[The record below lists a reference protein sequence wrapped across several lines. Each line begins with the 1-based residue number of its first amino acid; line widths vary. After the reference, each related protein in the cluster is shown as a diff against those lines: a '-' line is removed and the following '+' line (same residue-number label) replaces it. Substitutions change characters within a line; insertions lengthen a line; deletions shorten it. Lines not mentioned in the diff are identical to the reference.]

1 MRERWMDHRS
11 RSLAVLLVVLI
22 VAMVPAGAVQS
33 QDKKPIVIAVPVG
46 LSGVN
51 SVVAPAVVQSGELAV
66 EEINAKGGVLG
77 RKLQL
82 VPLDD
87 ESGPA
92 GAVKAFN
99 TAIRQH
105 KADTII
111 TMETSA
117 ARNAGA
123 PIAERA
129 KTLFIYTSFY
139 EGRACGKNLFINA
152 WVPEQVVPPL
162 IKFMTDEKKVKKW
175 FAVGSDYAF
184 GRGMIEAAKS
194 TIKGA
199 GGTILGEEYQP
210 LQQSDWTAI
219 ISKIRAAN
227 PDGIIYSTS
236 GGGPNIDFMKQF
248 KAAGLTM
255 PVGSLSIDELTAEAG
270 GNAAEGVYYTGD
282 YFTGLDNPENKKFL
296 DAMKKKFGANLKTPN
311 SLSEPEYDGIYAY
324 AMAVEKAGTTD
335 VDKLLQVLPM
345 IVFKGPRGQVR
356 MNKQH
361 HAPLPV
367 YLAQV
372 QADGKTKVL
381 KSFGLVDPGNQCP
394 NLK

>member
-1 MRERWMDHRS
+1 MRKSW
-11 RSLAVLLVVLI
+11 RSLAALGAALGLLTL
-22 VAMVPAGAVQS
+22 ASGSTQAAE
-33 QDKKPIVIAVPVG
+33 PIVIAVPVG

-51 SVVAPAVVQSGELAV
+51 SVVAPAVVQSAELAV
-66 EEINAKGGVLG
+66 EELNAKGGIMG
-77 RKLQL
+77 RPVKL

-105 KADTII
+105 KANAII

-123 PIAERA
+123 PIADRA
-129 KTLFIYTSFY
+129 KTIFIYTSFY
-139 EGRACGKNLFINA
+139 EGRACGKYLYVNA
-152 WVPEQVVPPL
+152 WVPEQIVPPL
-162 IKFMTDEKKVKKW
+162 IKFMKDEKKVNKW
-175 FAVGSDYAF
+175 FVLGSDYAF
-184 GRGMIEAAKS
+184 GRGMIEPAKK
-194 TIKGA
+194 TIKEL

-227 PDGIIYSTS
+227 PDGIMYATS

-255 PVGSLSIDELTAEAG
+255 PVGSLSIDELTAEQG

-282 YFTGLDNPENKKFL
+282 YFTGIDNAENKKFL
-296 DAMKKKFGANLKTPN
+296 EAMKKKFGSNLKTPN
-311 SLSEPEYDGIYAY
+311 SLSEPQYDGIHAY
-324 AMAVEKAGTTD
+324 AMAVEKAKSTD
-335 VDKLLQVLPM
+335 ADKVAQVLPT
-345 IVFKGPRGQVR
+345 IVFKGPRGAIQ

>member
-1 MRERWMDHRS
+1 MRDRWR
-11 RSLAVLLVVLI
+11 VVITGLLVAA
-22 VAMVPAGAVQS
+22 VAMLPGATPSAQ
-33 QDKKPIVIAVPVG
+33 QKPIVIAIPVG

-51 SVVAPAVVQSGELAV
+51 SVVAPAVVQSAELAAD
-66 EEINAKGGVLG
+66 EINAKGGILG
-77 RKLQL
+77 RKVEV

-99 TAIRQH
+99 TAIRQR
-105 KADTII
+105 KADAII

-123 PIAERA
+123 PIADRS

-139 EGRACGKNLFINA
+139 EGRACGKYLFVNA

-162 IKFMTDEKKVKKW
+162 IKFLTDEKKVKKW

-184 GRGMIEAAKS
+184 GRGMIEAAKKA
-194 TIKGA
+194 IKDE

-227 PDGIIYSTS
+227 PDGLIYSTS

-282 YFTGLDNPENKKFL
+282 YFTGLDNPENKAFL
-296 DAMKKKFGANLKTPN
+296 DAMRKKFGTNLKTPN
-311 SLSEPEYDGIYAY
+311 SLSEPQYDGVHAY
-324 AMAVEKAGTTD
+324 AMAVEKAKTTD
-335 VDKLLQVLPM
+335 VDKLVAVLPT
-345 IVFKGPRGQVR
+345 IVFKGPRGAVQ

>member
-1 MRERWMDHRS
+1 MRKSS
-11 RSLAVLLVVLI
+11 RTLVALALMLGL
-22 VAMVPAGAVQS
+22 ATLSGGAAAQS
-33 QDKKPIVIAVPVG
+33 ADKQPIVIAVPVG

-51 SVVAPAVVQSGELAV
+51 SVVAPAVVQSAELAV
-66 EEINAKGGVLG
+66 EELNAKGGIMG
-77 RKLQL
+77 RPVKLI
-82 VPLDD
+82 PLDD

-105 KADTII
+105 KADVII

-123 PIAERA
+123 PIADRA

-139 EGRACGKNLFINA
+139 EGRACGKYLYVNA
-152 WVPEQVVPPL
+152 WVPEQIVSPL
-162 IKFMTDEKKVKKW
+162 VKFMTNEKKVKKW
-175 FAVGSDYAF
+175 FVLGSDYAF
-184 GRGMIEAAKS
+184 GRGLIEPARKMI
-194 TIKGA
+194 TQL

-227 PDGIIYSTS
+227 PDGIMYATS

-248 KAAGLTM
+248 KAAGLKM
-255 PVGSLSIDELTAEAG
+255 PVGSLSIDELTAEQG
-270 GNAAEGVYYTGD
+270 GNAAEGVYYTAD
-282 YFTGLDNPENKKFL
+282 YFTSIDNAENKTFL
-296 DAMKKKFGANLKTPN
+296 EAMKKKFGANLKTPN
-311 SLSEPEYDGIYAY
+311 SLSEPEYDGIHAY
-324 AMAVEKAGTTD
+324 AMAVEKAKSTD
-335 VDKLLQVLPM
+335 ADKVAAVLPT
-345 IVFKGPRGQVR
+345 IVFKGPRGAVQ

-372 QADGKTKVL
+372 QADGKTKIIQ
-381 KSFGLVDPGNQCP
+381 SFGLVDPGNQCP

>member
-1 MRERWMDHRS
+1 MRERWGA
-11 RSLAVLLVVLI
+11 LTAVLGAAAL
-22 VAMVPAGAVQS
+22 AMLPAGAKS
-33 QDKKPIVIAVPVG
+33 AEKKPIVIAIPVG

-51 SVVAPAVVQSGELAV
+51 SVVAPAVVQSAELAE
-66 EEINAKGGVLG
+66 EEINARGGVLG
-77 RKLQL
+77 RPLKV

-105 KADTII
+105 KADAII

-123 PIAERA
+123 PIADRA

-139 EGRACGKNLFINA
+139 EGRACGKYLFVNA
-152 WVPEQVVPPL
+152 WVPEQIVPPL
-162 IKFMTDEKKVKKW
+162 IRFMTDEKKVKRW

-184 GRGMIEAAKS
+184 GRGMIDAAKK
-194 TIKGA
+194 TIQEL
-199 GGTILGEEYQP
+199 GGTIVGEEFQP

-248 KAAGLTM
+248 KAAGLKM

-282 YFTGLDNPENKKFL
+282 YFTGIDNPENKKFL
-296 DAMKKKFGANLKTPN
+296 AAMRKKFGANLKTPN
-311 SLSEPEYDGIYAY
+311 SLSQPQYDGVYAY
-324 AMAVEKAGTTD
+324 ATAVEKAGTTD
-335 VDKLLQVLPM
+335 IDKVGQVLPT
-345 IVFKGPRGQVR
+345 IVFKGPRGAVQ
-356 MNKQH
+356 MNKRH

-372 QADGKTKVL
+372 QADGKTKIL
-381 KSFGLVDPGNQCP
+381 KDFGLVDPGNQCP

>member
-1 MRERWMDHRS
+1 MLG
-11 RSLAVLLVVLI
+11 LATLSGD
-22 VAMVPAGAVQS
+22 AAAQS
-33 QDKKPIVIAVPVG
+33 ADKQPIVIAVPVG

-51 SVVAPAVVQSGELAV
+51 SVVAPAVVQSAELAV
-66 EEINAKGGVLG
+66 EELNAKGGIMG
-77 RKLQL
+77 RPVKLI
-82 VPLDD
+82 PLDD

-105 KADTII
+105 KADVII

-123 PIAERA
+123 PIADRA

-139 EGRACGKNLFINA
+139 EGRACGKYLYVNA
-152 WVPEQVVPPL
+152 WVPEQIVSPL
-162 IKFMTDEKKVKKW
+162 VKFMTNEKKVKKW
-175 FAVGSDYAF
+175 FVLGSDYAF
-184 GRGMIEAAKS
+184 GRGLIEPAKKMI
-194 TIKGA
+194 TQL

-227 PDGIIYSTS
+227 PDGIMYATS

-248 KAAGLTM
+248 KAAGLKM
-255 PVGSLSIDELTAEAG
+255 PVGSLSIDELTAEQG
-270 GNAAEGVYYTGD
+270 GNAAEGVYYTAD
-282 YFTGLDNPENKKFL
+282 YFTSIDNAENKTFL
-296 DAMKKKFGANLKTPN
+296 EAMKKKFGANLKTPN
-311 SLSEPEYDGIYAY
+311 SLSEPEYDGIHAY
-324 AMAVEKAGTTD
+324 AMAVEKAKSTD
-335 VDKLLQVLPM
+335 ADKVAAVLPT
-345 IVFKGPRGQVR
+345 IVFKGPRGAVQ

-372 QADGKTKVL
+372 QADGKTKIIQ
-381 KSFGLVDPGNQCP
+381 SFGLVDPGNQCP

>member
-1 MRERWMDHRS
+1 MA
-11 RSLAVLLVVLI
+11 LALMLGL
-22 VAMVPAGAVQS
+22 ATLSGGAAAQS
-33 QDKKPIVIAVPVG
+33 AAKQPIVIAVPVG

-51 SVVAPAVVQSGELAV
+51 SVVAPAVVQSAELAV
-66 EEINAKGGVLG
+66 EELNAKGGIMG
-77 RKLQL
+77 RPVKLI
-82 VPLDD
+82 PLDD

-105 KADTII
+105 KADVII

-123 PIAERA
+123 PIADRA

-139 EGRACGKNLFINA
+139 EGRACGKYLYVNA
-152 WVPEQVVPPL
+152 WVPEQIVSPL
-162 IKFMTDEKKVKKW
+162 VKFMTNEKKVKKW
-175 FAVGSDYAF
+175 FVLGSDYAF
-184 GRGMIEAAKS
+184 GRGLIEPAKKMI
-194 TIKGA
+194 TQL

-227 PDGIIYSTS
+227 PDGIMYATS

-248 KAAGLTM
+248 KAAGLKM
-255 PVGSLSIDELTAEAG
+255 PVGSLSIDELTAEQG
-270 GNAAEGVYYTGD
+270 GNAAEGVYYTAD
-282 YFTGLDNPENKKFL
+282 YFTSIDNAENKTFL
-296 DAMKKKFGANLKTPN
+296 EAMKKKFGANLKTPN
-311 SLSEPEYDGIYAY
+311 SLSEPEYDGIHAY
-324 AMAVEKAGTTD
+324 AMAVEKAKSTD
-335 VDKLLQVLPM
+335 ADKVAAVLPT
-345 IVFKGPRGQVR
+345 IVFKGPRGAVQ

-367 YLAQV
+367 YLGQV
-372 QADGKTKVL
+372 QADGKTKIIQ
-381 KSFGLVDPGNQCP
+381 SFGLVDPGNQCP

>member
-1 MRERWMDHRS
+1 MSGRWRS
-11 RSLAVLLVVLI
+11 KGFQSLAALLAVLGLFTAGT
-22 VAMVPAGAVQS
+22 VASAQ
-33 QDKKPIVIAVPVG
+33 QKPIIIAVPVG

-51 SVVAPAVVQSGELAV
+51 SVVAPAVVQSAELAV
-66 EEINAKGGVLG
+66 EELNARGGILG
-77 RKLQL
+77 RPVKL

-92 GAVKAFN
+92 GAVKSFN

-105 KADTII
+105 KADVII

-123 PIAERA
+123 PIAARA
-129 KTLFIYTSFY
+129 KVPFIYTSFY
-139 EGRACGKNLFINA
+139 EGRACGKYLFVNA

-162 IKFMTDEKKVKKW
+162 IKFMTEEKKVKTW

-184 GRGMIEAAKS
+184 GRGMIDAAKK
-194 TIKGA
+194 TIKA
-199 GGTILGEEYQP
+199 MGGTILGEEYQP
-210 LQQSDWTAI
+210 LQASDWTAI
-219 ISKIRAAN
+219 ISKIRAAT

-236 GGGPNIDFMKQF
+236 GGGPNIDFLKQL
-248 KAAGLTM
+248 KAAGLAM
-255 PVGSLSIDELTAEAG
+255 PIGSLSIDELTAEAG

-282 YFTGLDNPENKKFL
+282 YFTGLDNRQNQAFL
-296 DAMKKKFGANLKTPN
+296 EAMKKKFGANLKTPN
-311 SLSEPEYDGIYAY
+311 ALSQQEYDGVHAY
-324 AMAVEKAGTTD
+324 AMAVEKAKTTD
-335 VDKLLQVLPM
+335 PDKVIGVLPT
-345 IVFKGPRGQVR
+345 IVFKGPRGPVQ

-361 HAPLPV
+361 HAPLPI

-381 KSFGLVDPGNQCP
+381 KDFGLIDPGNQCP

>member
-1 MRERWMDHRS
+1 MRSRL
-11 RSLAVLLVVLI
+11 RSLAALVAVLGLAIL
-22 VAMVPAGAVQS
+22 PAGAAQTAEK
-33 QDKKPIVIAVPVG
+33 QPIVIAVPVG

-51 SVVAPAVVQSGELAV
+51 SVVAPAVVQSAELAV
-66 EEINAKGGVLG
+66 EELNAKGGILG
-77 RKLQL
+77 RPVKL

-105 KADTII
+105 KANAII

-129 KTLFIYTSFY
+129 KTLYIYTSFY
-139 EGRACGKNLFINA
+139 EGRACGKYLYVNA
-152 WVPEQVVPPL
+152 WVPEQIVPPL
-162 IKFMTDEKKVKKW
+162 VKFMTDEKKVKKW
-175 FAVGSDYAF
+175 FVVGSDYAF
-184 GRGMIEAAKS
+184 GRGMIESAKK
-194 TIKGA
+194 TIKEV

-227 PDGIIYSTS
+227 PDGLMYATS

-248 KAAGLTM
+248 KAAGLTI
-255 PVGSLSIDELTAEAG
+255 PVGSLSIDELTAQAG

-282 YFTGLDNPENKKFL
+282 YFTGIDNAENRQFL
-296 DAMKKKFGANLKTPN
+296 AAMEKKFGANLKTPN
-311 SLSEPEYDGIYAY
+311 SLSEPQYDGIHAY
-324 AMAVEKAGTTD
+324 AMAVEKAKSTD
-335 VDKLLQVLPM
+335 TDKVAAVLPS
-345 IVFKGPRGQVR
+345 IVFKGPRGAVQ

-372 QADGKTKVL
+372 QADGKTKII

>member
-1 MRERWMDHRS
+1 MRKRWTDQRS
-11 RSLAVLLVVLI
+11 RALTAPLVVLM
-22 VAMVPAGAVQS
+22 VAMLPAGAVQS
-33 QDKKPIVIAVPVG
+33 QDKKPIVIAVPIG

-66 EEINAKGGVLG
+66 EEINAKGGILG
-77 RKLQL
+77 QPVRV

-129 KTLFIYTSFY
+129 KVPFIYTSFY
-139 EGRACGKNLFINA
+139 EGRACGEYLFVNA

-162 IKFMTDEKKVKKW
+162 IKFMTDEKKVKRW
-175 FAVGSDYAF
+175 FALGSDYAF
-184 GRGMIEAAKS
+184 GRGMIEAAKK
-194 TIKGA
+194 TIKDM

-236 GGGPNIDFMKQF
+236 GGGPNIDCLKQLN
-248 KAAGLTM
+248 AAGLTM
-255 PVGSLSIDELTAEAG
+255 PIGSLSIDELTAEAG
-270 GNAAEGVYYTGD
+270 GHAAEGVYYTGG
-282 YFTGLDNPENKKFL
+282 YFN
-296 DAMKKKFGANLKTPN
+296 
-311 SLSEPEYDGIYAY
+311 
-324 AMAVEKAGTTD
+324 
-335 VDKLLQVLPM
+335 
-345 IVFKGPRGQVR
+345 
-356 MNKQH
+356 
-361 HAPLPV
+361 
-367 YLAQV
+367 
-372 QADGKTKVL
+372 
-381 KSFGLVDPGNQCP
+381 
-394 NLK
+394 

>member
-1 MRERWMDHRS
+1 MREGWIGHGVR
-11 RSLAVLLVVLI
+11 LIVVLGLTLLP
-22 VAMVPAGAVQS
+22 AMAVDS
-33 QDKKPIVIAVPVG
+33 QEKKPIVIAVPVG

-66 EEINAKGGVLG
+66 EELNAKGGILG
-77 RKLQL
+77 RPVKL

-105 KADTII
+105 GADVII

-129 KTLFIYTSFY
+129 KVPFIYTSFY
-139 EGRACGKNLFINA
+139 EGRACGKYLFVNA

-162 IKFMTDEKKVKKW
+162 IKFLTDEKKVKRW

-184 GRGMIEAAKS
+184 GRGMIEAAKK
-194 TIKGA
+194 TIKDM
-199 GGTILGEEYQP
+199 GGTIVGEEYQP
-210 LQQSDWTAI
+210 LQQTDWTAI

-236 GGGPNIDFMKQF
+236 GGGPNIDFMKQL
-248 KAAGLTM
+248 KATGLNL
-255 PVGSLSIDELTAEAG
+255 PIGSLSIDELTAEAG

-282 YFTGLDNPENKKFL
+282 YFTGIDSPENKAFL

-311 SLSEPEYDGIYAY
+311 SLSQQEYDGVHAY
-324 AMAVEKAGTTD
+324 ALAVEKARSTE
-335 VDKLLQVLPM
+335 VDKVIQTLPQV
-345 IVFKGPRGQVR
+345 VFKGPRGPVQ

-381 KSFGLVDPGNQCP
+381 KNFGLIDPVDQCP
-394 NLK
+394 QLK

>member
-1 MRERWMDHRS
+1 MRKSS
-11 RSLAVLLVVLI
+11 RTLVALELMLGLATLSGGT
-22 VAMVPAGAVQS
+22 AQS
-33 QDKKPIVIAVPVG
+33 AEKQPIVIAVPVG

-51 SVVAPAVVQSGELAV
+51 SVVAPAVVQSAELAV
-66 EEINAKGGVLG
+66 EELNAKGGIMG
-77 RKLQL
+77 RPVKLM
-82 VPLDD
+82 PLDD

-105 KADTII
+105 KADAII

-123 PIAERA
+123 PIADRA

-139 EGRACGKNLFINA
+139 EGRACGKYLYVNA
-152 WVPEQVVPPL
+152 WVPEQIVPPL
-162 IKFMTDEKKVKKW
+162 VKFMTDEKKVKKW
-175 FAVGSDYAF
+175 FVLGSDYAF
-184 GRGMIEAAKS
+184 GRGLIEPAKK
-194 TIKGA
+194 TITEL

-227 PDGIIYSTS
+227 PDGIMYATS

-248 KAAGLTM
+248 KAAGLKM
-255 PVGSLSIDELTAEAG
+255 PVGSLSIDELTAEQG

-282 YFTGLDNPENKKFL
+282 YFTGIDNAENKTFL
-296 DAMKKKFGANLKTPN
+296 EAMKKKFGTNLKTPN
-311 SLSEPEYDGIYAY
+311 SLSEPEYDGIHAY
-324 AMAVEKAGTTD
+324 AMAVEKAKSTD
-335 VDKLLQVLPM
+335 ADKVAAVLPT
-345 IVFKGPRGQVR
+345 IVFKGPRGPVQ

-372 QADGKTKVL
+372 QADGKTKII

>member
-1 MRERWMDHRS
+1 MLG
-11 RSLAVLLVVLI
+11 LATLSG
-22 VAMVPAGAVQS
+22 GAAAQS
-33 QDKKPIVIAVPVG
+33 ADKRPIVIAVPVG

-51 SVVAPAVVQSGELAV
+51 SVVAPAVVQSAELAV
-66 EEINAKGGVLG
+66 EELNAKGGIMG
-77 RKLQL
+77 RPVKLM
-82 VPLDD
+82 PLDD

-105 KADTII
+105 KADVII

-123 PIAERA
+123 PIADRA

-139 EGRACGKNLFINA
+139 EGRACGKYLYVNA
-152 WVPEQVVPPL
+152 WVPEQIVSPL
-162 IKFMTDEKKVKKW
+162 VKFMTNDKKVKKW
-175 FAVGSDYAF
+175 FVLGSDYAF
-184 GRGMIEAAKS
+184 GRGLIEPAKKMI
-194 TIKGA
+194 TQL

-227 PDGIIYSTS
+227 PDGIMYATS

-248 KAAGLTM
+248 KAAGLKM
-255 PVGSLSIDELTAEAG
+255 PVGSLSIDELTAEQG
-270 GNAAEGVYYTGD
+270 GNAAEGVYYTAD
-282 YFTGLDNPENKKFL
+282 YFTSIDNAENKTFL
-296 DAMKKKFGANLKTPN
+296 EAMRKKFGANLKTPN
-311 SLSEPEYDGIYAY
+311 SLSEPEYDGIHAY
-324 AMAVEKAGTTD
+324 AMAVEKAKSTD
-335 VDKLLQVLPM
+335 ADKVAAVLPT
-345 IVFKGPRGQVR
+345 IVFKGPRGAVQ

-372 QADGKTKVL
+372 QADGKTRIIQ
-381 KSFGLVDPGNQCP
+381 SFGLVDPGNQCP

>member
-1 MRERWMDHRS
+1 MRTRGMGPGS
-11 RSLAVLLVVLI
+11 RALVAVVSALLVTGLS
-22 VAMVPAGAVQS
+22 AGALLG

-51 SVVAPAVVQSGELAV
+51 SVVAPAVVQSGQLAV

-77 RKLQL
+77 RKLEL

-99 TAIRQH
+99 TAIRQN
-105 KADTII
+105 KADSII

-123 PIAERA
+123 PIADRA

-139 EGRACGKNLFINA
+139 EGRACGKYLYVNA

-184 GRGMIEAAKS
+184 GRGMIDAAKK
-194 TIKGA
+194 TIA
-199 GGTILGEEYQP
+199 SMGGTILGEEYQP

-227 PDGIIYSTS
+227 PEGIIYSTS

-282 YFTGLDNPENKKFL
+282 YFTGLDNAENKKFL
-296 DAMKKKFGANLKTPN
+296 EAMKKKFGADLKTPN
-311 SLSEPEYDGIYAY
+311 SLSEPEYDGVYAY
-324 AMAVEKAGTTD
+324 AMAVTKAGTTD
-335 VDKLLQVLPM
+335 VDKVAQVLPS
-345 IVFKGPRGQVR
+345 IVFKGPRGDVQ

>member
-1 MRERWMDHRS
+1 
-11 RSLAVLLVVLI
+11 
-22 VAMVPAGAVQS
+22 
-33 QDKKPIVIAVPVG
+33 
-46 LSGVN
+46 VN
-51 SVVAPAVVQSGELAV
+51 SVVAPAVVQSAELAAD
-66 EEINAKGGVLG
+66 ELNAKGGILG
-77 RKLQL
+77 RPVKV

-99 TAIRQH
+99 TGIRQD
-105 KADTII
+105 KADVII

-129 KTLFIYTSFY
+129 KVPFIYTSFY
-139 EGRACGKNLFINA
+139 EGRACGDYLFVNA

-162 IKFMTDEKKVKKW
+162 IKFMTDEKKVKRW

-184 GRGMIEAAKS
+184 GRGMIEAAKK
-194 TIKGA
+194 TIKDM
-199 GGTILGEEYQP
+199 GGTIVGEEYQP

-236 GGGPNIDFMKQF
+236 GGGPNIDFLKQL
-248 KAAGLTM
+248 KAAGLKM
-255 PVGSLSIDELTAEAG
+255 PIGSLSIDELTAEAG
-270 GNAAEGVYYTGD
+270 GDAAEGVYYTGD
-282 YFTGLDNPENKKFL
+282 YFTGIDNPENKLFL
-296 DAMKKKFGANLKTPN
+296 EAMKKKFGAQLKTPN
-311 SLSEPEYDGIYAY
+311 ALSEQEYDGLHAY
-324 AMAVEKAGTTD
+324 AMAVEKAGTTNSD
-335 VDKLLQVLPM
+335 AVIKVLPT
-345 IVFKGPRGQVR
+345 IIFKGPRGAVQ
-356 MNKQH
+356 MNDQH
-361 HAPLPV
+361 HAPLPI

-381 KSFGLVDPGNQCP
+381 KDLGLIDPGDQCP
-394 NLK
+394 KLK

>member
-1 MRERWMDHRS
+1 MVRS
-11 RSLAVLLVVLI
+11 VGLAGGAR
-22 VAMVPAGAVQS
+22 VAGGGSRRAKQ
-33 QDKKPIVIAVPVG
+33 PIVIAVPVG

-51 SVVAPAVVQSGELAV
+51 SVVAPAVVQSAELAV
-66 EEINAKGGVLG
+66 EELNAKGGIMG
-77 RKLQL
+77 RPVKLI
-82 VPLDD
+82 PLDD

-92 GAVKAFN
+92 GAAKAFN

-105 KADTII
+105 KADVII

-123 PIAERA
+123 PIADRA

-139 EGRACGKNLFINA
+139 EGRACGKYLYVNA
-152 WVPEQVVPPL
+152 WVPEQIVSPL
-162 IKFMTDEKKVKKW
+162 VKFMTDEKKVKKW
-175 FAVGSDYAF
+175 FVLGSDYAF
-184 GRGMIEAAKS
+184 GRGLIEPAKK
-194 TIKGA
+194 TIKEL

-227 PDGIIYSTS
+227 PDGIMYATS

-255 PVGSLSIDELTAEAG
+255 PVGSLSIDELTAEQG

-282 YFTGLDNPENKKFL
+282 YFTGIDNAENKTFL
-296 DAMKKKFGANLKTPN
+296 EAMKKKFGANLKTPN
-311 SLSEPEYDGIYAY
+311 SLSEPEYDGIHAY
-324 AMAVEKAGTTD
+324 AMAVEKAKSTD
-335 VDKLLQVLPM
+335 ADKVAAVLPT
-345 IVFKGPRGQVR
+345 IVFKGPRGAVQ

-372 QADGKTKVL
+372 QADGKTKII
-381 KSFGLVDPGNQCP
+381 KSFGLVGPGNQCP

>member
-1 MRERWMDHRS
+1 MSGRWRKIAAL
-11 RSLAVLLVVLI
+11 LAVVGLATL
-22 VAMVPAGAVQS
+22 ASGAAQS
-33 QDKKPIVIAVPVG
+33 AEQKPIVIAIPVG

-51 SVVAPAVVQSGELAV
+51 SVVAPAVVQSAELAAD
-66 EEINAKGGVLG
+66 EINAKGGVLG
-77 RKLQL
+77 RKIQV

-105 KADTII
+105 KADSII

-139 EGRACGKNLFINA
+139 EGRACGKYLYVNA
-152 WVPEQVVPPL
+152 WVPEQIVPPL

-175 FAVGSDYAF
+175 FALGSDYAF
-184 GRGMIEAAKS
+184 GRGMIEAAKKS
-194 TIKGA
+194 IQEL

-248 KAAGLTM
+248 KAAGLKM

-282 YFTGLDNPENKKFL
+282 YFTGIDNPENKKFL

-311 SLSEPEYDGIYAY
+311 SLSQPQYDGVWAY

-335 VDKLLQVLPM
+335 VDKVVEVLPS
-345 IVFKGPRGQVR
+345 IVFKGPRGAVQ

-372 QADGKTKVL
+372 QADGKTKIL

>member
-1 MRERWMDHRS
+1 MRDRWR
-11 RSLAVLLVVLI
+11 VVITGLLVAA
-22 VAMVPAGAVQS
+22 VAMLPGATPSAQ
-33 QDKKPIVIAVPVG
+33 QKPIVIAIPVG

-51 SVVAPAVVQSGELAV
+51 SVVAPAVVQSAELAAD
-66 EEINAKGGVLG
+66 EINAKGGILG
-77 RKLQL
+77 RKVEV

-99 TAIRQH
+99 TAIRQR
-105 KADTII
+105 KADAII

-123 PIAERA
+123 PIADRS

-139 EGRACGKNLFINA
+139 EGRACGKYLFVNA

-162 IKFMTDEKKVKKW
+162 IKFLTDEKKVKKW

-184 GRGMIEAAKS
+184 GRGMIEAAKKA
-194 TIKGA
+194 IKDE

-227 PDGIIYSTS
+227 PDGLIYSTS

-282 YFTGLDNPENKKFL
+282 YFTGLDNPENKAFL
-296 DAMKKKFGANLKTPN
+296 DAMRKKFGTNLKTPN
-311 SLSEPEYDGIYAY
+311 SLSEPQYDGVHAY
-324 AMAVEKAGTTD
+324 AMAVEKAKTTD
-335 VDKLLQVLPM
+335 VDKLVSVLPT
-345 IVFKGPRGQVR
+345 IVFKGPRGAVQ

>member
-1 MRERWMDHRS
+1 MLVTAI
-11 RSLAVLLVVLI
+11 LAV
-22 VAMVPAGAVQS
+22 APAQS
-33 QDKKPIVIAVPVG
+33 QEKKPIVIAVPVG

-51 SVVAPAVVQSGELAV
+51 SVVAPAVVQSAELAA
-66 EEINAKGGVLG
+66 EELNAKGGILG
-77 RKLQL
+77 RPVRV

-92 GAVKAFN
+92 GAVRAFN
-99 TAIRQH
+99 TAIHQQN
-105 KADTII
+105 ADVII

-129 KTLFIYTSFY
+129 KVPFIYTSFY
-139 EGRACGKNLFINA
+139 EGRACANYLFVNA

-162 IKFMTDEKKVKKW
+162 IKFMTDEKKVKRW

-184 GRGMIEAAKS
+184 GRGMIEAAKK
-194 TIKGA
+194 TIKDM

-236 GGGPNIDFMKQF
+236 GGGPNIDFLKQL

-255 PVGSLSIDELTAEAG
+255 PIGSLSIDELTAEAG

-282 YFTGLDNPENKKFL
+282 YYTGIDNPENKRFL
-296 DAMKKKFGANLKTPN
+296 DAMKRKFGSELKTPN
-311 SLSEPEYDGIYAY
+311 ALSQQEYDGVHAY
-324 AMAVEKAGTTD
+324 AMAVEKAGATGADAVLQALPTT
-335 VDKLLQVLPM
+335 
-345 IVFKGPRGQVR
+345 VFKGPRGSVQ

-361 HAPLPV
+361 HAPLPI

-381 KSFGLVDPGNQCP
+381 EDFGLIDPGDQCP
-394 NLK
+394 QLK

>member
-1 MRERWMDHRS
+1 MREKRP
-11 RSLAVLLVVLI
+11 LVVLLVLLI
-22 VAMVPAGAVQS
+22 VAMLPIRSVES

-51 SVVAPAVVQSGELAV
+51 SVVAPAVVQSAELAV
-66 EEINAKGGVLG
+66 EELNAKGGILG
-77 RKLQL
+77 RKIQL

-99 TAIRQH
+99 TAIHQN
-105 KADTII
+105 KANTII

-123 PIAERA
+123 PIAEKA

-139 EGRACGKNLFINA
+139 EGRACGKHLFVNA

-162 IKFMTDEKKVKKW
+162 IKFMTDEKKGKKW

-194 TIKGA
+194 TIKGV

-248 KAAGLTM
+248 KAAGLKM

-282 YFTGLDNPENKKFL
+282 YFTGLDNPENRKFL
-296 DAMKKKFGANLKTPN
+296 DAMRKKFGADLKTPN
-311 SLSEPEYDGIYAY
+311 SPPEPGHDGVNAY
-324 AMAVEKAGTTD
+324 AIAEEQAGTTH
-335 VDKLLQVLPM
+335 VD
-345 IVFKGPRGQVR
+345 
-356 MNKQH
+356 
-361 HAPLPV
+361 
-367 YLAQV
+367 
-372 QADGKTKVL
+372 
-381 KSFGLVDPGNQCP
+381 
-394 NLK
+394 

>member
-1 MRERWMDHRS
+1 MRKSS
-11 RSLAVLLVVLI
+11 RTLVALALI
-22 VAMVPAGAVQS
+22 LGVAMLLGGAAQS
-33 QDKKPIVIAVPVG
+33 ADKQPVVVAVPVG

-51 SVVAPAVVQSGELAV
+51 SVVAPAVVQSAELAV
-66 EEINAKGGVLG
+66 EELNAKGGIMG
-77 RKLQL
+77 RPVKLI
-82 VPLDD
+82 PLDD

-105 KADTII
+105 KADVII

-123 PIAERA
+123 PIADRA

-139 EGRACGKNLFINA
+139 EGRACGKYLYVNA
-152 WVPEQVVPPL
+152 WVPEQIVSPL
-162 IKFMTDEKKVKKW
+162 VKFMTNEKKVKKW
-175 FAVGSDYAF
+175 FVLGSDYAF
-184 GRGMIEAAKS
+184 GRGLIEPAKKMI
-194 TIKGA
+194 TQL

-227 PDGIIYSTS
+227 PDGIMYATS

-248 KAAGLTM
+248 KAAGLKM
-255 PVGSLSIDELTAEAG
+255 PVGSLSIDELTAEQG
-270 GNAAEGVYYTGD
+270 GNAAEGVYYTAD
-282 YFTGLDNPENKKFL
+282 YFTSIDNAENKTFL
-296 DAMKKKFGANLKTPN
+296 EAMKKKFGANLKTPN
-311 SLSEPEYDGIYAY
+311 SLSEPEYDGIHAY
-324 AMAVEKAGTTD
+324 AMAVEKAKSTD
-335 VDKLLQVLPM
+335 ADKVAAVLPT
-345 IVFKGPRGQVR
+345 IVFKGPRGAVQ

-372 QADGKTKVL
+372 QADGKTKII

>member
-1 MRERWMDHRS
+1 MREGWMGHGVR
-11 RSLAVLLVVLI
+11 LIVVLGLTLLP
-22 VAMVPAGAVQS
+22 AMAVDS
-33 QDKKPIVIAVPVG
+33 QEKKPIVIAVPVG

-66 EEINAKGGVLG
+66 EELNAKGGILG
-77 RKLQL
+77 RPVKL

-105 KADTII
+105 GADVII

-129 KTLFIYTSFY
+129 KVPFIYTSFY
-139 EGRACGKNLFINA
+139 EGRACGKYLFVNA

-162 IKFMTDEKKVKKW
+162 IKFLTDEKKVKRW

-184 GRGMIEAAKS
+184 GRGMIEAAKK
-194 TIKGA
+194 TIKDM
-199 GGTILGEEYQP
+199 GGTIVGEEYQP
-210 LQQSDWTAI
+210 LQQTDWTAI

-236 GGGPNIDFMKQF
+236 GGGPNIDFMKQL
-248 KAAGLTM
+248 KATGLNL
-255 PVGSLSIDELTAEAG
+255 PIGSLSIDELTAEAG

-282 YFTGLDNPENKKFL
+282 YFTGIDSPENKAFL

-311 SLSEPEYDGIYAY
+311 SLSQQEYDGVHAY
-324 AMAVEKAGTTD
+324 ALAVEKARSTE
-335 VDKLLQVLPM
+335 VDKVIQTLPQV
-345 IVFKGPRGQVR
+345 VFKGPRGPVQ

-381 KSFGLVDPGNQCP
+381 KNFGLIDPVDQCP
-394 NLK
+394 QLK

>member
-1 MRERWMDHRS
+1 MRKVYGIQLLLLMLS
-11 RSLAVLLVVLI
+11 ILAVAPVR
-22 VAMVPAGAVQS
+22 S
-33 QDKKPIVIAVPVG
+33 QEKKPVVIAIPVG

-51 SVVAPAVVQSGELAV
+51 SVVAPAVVQSAELAAD
-66 EEINAKGGVLG
+66 ELNAKGGIIGQPV
-77 RKLQL
+77 KV

-99 TAIRQH
+99 TGIRQD
-105 KADTII
+105 KADVII

-129 KTLFIYTSFY
+129 KVPFIYTSFY
-139 EGRACGKNLFINA
+139 EGRACGEYLFVNA

-162 IKFMTDEKKVKKW
+162 IKFMTDEKNAKRW

-184 GRGMIEAAKS
+184 GRGMIEAAKN
-194 TIKGA
+194 TIKDM

-236 GGGPNIDFMKQF
+236 GGGPNIDFLKQL

-255 PVGSLSIDELTAEAG
+255 PIGSLSIDELTAEAG
-270 GNAAEGVYYTGD
+270 GNAAQGVYYTGD
-282 YFTGLDNPENKKFL
+282 YFTGIDNPENKRFL
-296 DAMKKKFGANLKTPN
+296 EAMKKKFGAELKTPN
-311 SLSEPEYDGIYAY
+311 ALSQQEYDGVHAY
-324 AMAVEKAGTTD
+324 AMAVEKAGTTNAD
-335 VDKLLQVLPM
+335 AVIKALPT
-345 IVFKGPRGQVR
+345 VAFKGPRGPVQ

-361 HAPLPV
+361 HAPLPI

-381 KSFGLVDPGNQCP
+381 KDFGLIDPGDQCP
-394 NLK
+394 KLK

>member
-1 MRERWMDHRS
+1 MRKVYGIQLLLLTLAIS
-11 RSLAVLLVVLI
+11 ILAVAPVR
-22 VAMVPAGAVQS
+22 S
-33 QDKKPIVIAVPVG
+33 QQKKPVVIAIPVG

-51 SVVAPAVVQSGELAV
+51 SVVAPAVVQSAQLAADEL
-66 EEINAKGGVLG
+66 NAKGGILG
-77 RKLQL
+77 QPVRV

-139 EGRACGKNLFINA
+139 EGGACGKTLFINA

>member
-1 MRERWMDHRS
+1 MRKSS
-11 RSLAVLLVVLI
+11 RTLVALGLI
-22 VAMVPAGAVQS
+22 LGVAMLLGGAAQS
-33 QDKKPIVIAVPVG
+33 ADKQPVVIAVPVG

-51 SVVAPAVVQSGELAV
+51 SVVAPAVVQSAELAV
-66 EEINAKGGVLG
+66 EELNAKGGIMG
-77 RKLQL
+77 RPVKLM
-82 VPLDD
+82 PLDD

-105 KADTII
+105 KADVII

-123 PIAERA
+123 PIADRA

-139 EGRACGKNLFINA
+139 EGRACGKYLYVNA
-152 WVPEQVVPPL
+152 WVPEQIVSPL
-162 IKFMTDEKKVKKW
+162 VKFMTNEKKVKKW
-175 FAVGSDYAF
+175 FVLGSDYAF
-184 GRGMIEAAKS
+184 GRGLIEPAKKMI
-194 TIKGA
+194 TQL

-227 PDGIIYSTS
+227 PDGIMYATS

-248 KAAGLTM
+248 KAAGLKM
-255 PVGSLSIDELTAEAG
+255 PVGSLSIDELTAEQG
-270 GNAAEGVYYTGD
+270 GNAAEGVYYTAD
-282 YFTGLDNPENKKFL
+282 YFTSIDNPENKTFL
-296 DAMKKKFGANLKTPN
+296 EAMKKKFGANLKTPN

-324 AMAVEKAGTTD
+324 AMAVEKAKSTD
-335 VDKLLQVLPM
+335 ADKIAAVLPT
-345 IVFKGPRGQVR
+345 IVFKGPRGAVQ

-372 QADGKTKVL
+372 QADGKTKIIQ
-381 KSFGLVDPGNQCP
+381 SFGLVDPGNQCP

>member
-1 MRERWMDHRS
+1 MRKSS
-11 RSLAVLLVVLI
+11 RTLVALALI
-22 VAMVPAGAVQS
+22 LGVAMLLGGAAQS
-33 QDKKPIVIAVPVG
+33 ADKQPVVIAVPVG

-51 SVVAPAVVQSGELAV
+51 SVVAPAVVQSAELAV
-66 EEINAKGGVLG
+66 EELNAKGGIMG
-77 RKLQL
+77 RPVKLM
-82 VPLDD
+82 PLDD

-105 KADTII
+105 KADVII

-123 PIAERA
+123 PIADRA

-139 EGRACGKNLFINA
+139 EGRACGKYLYVNA
-152 WVPEQVVPPL
+152 WVPEQIVSPL
-162 IKFMTDEKKVKKW
+162 VKFMTDEKKVKKW
-175 FAVGSDYAF
+175 FVLGSDYAF
-184 GRGMIEAAKS
+184 GRGLIEPAKKMI
-194 TIKGA
+194 TQL

-227 PDGIIYSTS
+227 PDGIMYATS

-248 KAAGLTM
+248 KAAGLKM
-255 PVGSLSIDELTAEAG
+255 PVGSLSIDELTAEQG
-270 GNAAEGVYYTGD
+270 GNAAEGVYYTAD
-282 YFTGLDNPENKKFL
+282 YFTSIDNPEKKIFL
-296 DAMKKKFGANLKTPN
+296 EAMKKKFGANLKTPN

-324 AMAVEKAGTTD
+324 AMAVEKAKSTD
-335 VDKLLQVLPM
+335 ADKVAAVLPT
-345 IVFKGPRGQVR
+345 IVFKGPRGAVQ

-372 QADGKTKVL
+372 QADGKTKIIQ
-381 KSFGLVDPGNQCP
+381 SFGLVDPGNQCP

>member
-1 MRERWMDHRS
+1 MRKSS
-11 RSLAVLLVVLI
+11 RTLVALELVLGLAMLSG
-22 VAMVPAGAVQS
+22 GAAQS
-33 QDKKPIVIAVPVG
+33 AEAQAQPIVIAVPVG

-51 SVVAPAVVQSGELAV
+51 SVVAPAVVQSAELAV
-66 EEINAKGGVLG
+66 EELNAKGGIMG
-77 RKLQL
+77 RPVKLM
-82 VPLDD
+82 PLDD

-105 KADTII
+105 KADAII

-123 PIAERA
+123 PIADRA

-139 EGRACGKNLFINA
+139 EGRACGKYLYVNA
-152 WVPEQVVPPL
+152 WVPEQIVSPL
-162 IKFMTDEKKVKKW
+162 VKFMTDEKKVKKW
-175 FAVGSDYAF
+175 FVLGSDYAF
-184 GRGMIEAAKS
+184 GRGLIEPAKK
-194 TIKGA
+194 TITA
-199 GGTILGEEYQP
+199 LGGTILGEEYQP

-227 PDGIIYSTS
+227 PDGIMYATS

-248 KAAGLTM
+248 KAAGLKM
-255 PVGSLSIDELTAEAG
+255 PVGSLSIDELTAEQG

-282 YFTGLDNPENKKFL
+282 YFTGIDNAENKTFL

-311 SLSEPEYDGIYAY
+311 SLSEPEYDGIHTY
-324 AMAVEKAGTTD
+324 AMAVEKAKSTD
-335 VDKLLQVLPM
+335 ADKVAAVLPT
-345 IVFKGPRGQVR
+345 IIFKGPRGAVQ

-372 QADGKTKVL
+372 QADGKTKII

>member
-1 MRERWMDHRS
+1 MRKSS
-11 RSLAVLLVVLI
+11 RTLVALALMLGL
-22 VAMVPAGAVQS
+22 ATLSGGAAAQS
-33 QDKKPIVIAVPVG
+33 ADKQPIVIAVPVG

-51 SVVAPAVVQSGELAV
+51 SVVAPAVVQSAELAV
-66 EEINAKGGVLG
+66 EELNAKGGIMG
-77 RKLQL
+77 RPVKLI
-82 VPLDD
+82 PLDD

-105 KADTII
+105 KADVII

-123 PIAERA
+123 PIADRA

-139 EGRACGKNLFINA
+139 EGRACGKYLYVNA
-152 WVPEQVVPPL
+152 WVPEQIVAPL
-162 IKFMTDEKKVKKW
+162 VKFMTDEKKVKKW
-175 FAVGSDYAF
+175 FVLGSDYAF
-184 GRGMIEAAKS
+184 GRGLIEPAKK
-194 TIKGA
+194 TITEL

-227 PDGIIYSTS
+227 PDGIMYATS

-248 KAAGLTM
+248 KAAGLKM
-255 PVGSLSIDELTAEAG
+255 PVGSLSIDELTAEQG

-282 YFTGLDNPENKKFL
+282 YFTGIDNPENKTFL
-296 DAMKKKFGANLKTPN
+296 EAMKKKFGANLKTPN
-311 SLSEPEYDGIYAY
+311 SLSEPEYDGIHAY
-324 AMAVEKAGTTD
+324 AMAVEKAKSTD
-335 VDKLLQVLPM
+335 ADKVAAVLPT
-345 IVFKGPRGQVR
+345 IVFKGPRGAVQ

-372 QADGKTKVL
+372 QADGKTKIIQ
-381 KSFGLVDPGNQCP
+381 SFGLVDPGNQCP

>member
-1 MRERWMDHRS
+1 
-11 RSLAVLLVVLI
+11 
-22 VAMVPAGAVQS
+22 
-33 QDKKPIVIAVPVG
+33 
-46 LSGVN
+46 
-51 SVVAPAVVQSGELAV
+51 
-66 EEINAKGGVLG
+66 
-77 RKLQL
+77 
-82 VPLDD
+82 
-87 ESGPA
+87 
-92 GAVKAFN
+92 
-99 TAIRQH
+99 
-105 KADTII
+105 
-111 TMETSA
+111 
-117 ARNAGA
+117 
-123 PIAERA
+123 
-129 KTLFIYTSFY
+129 
-139 EGRACGKNLFINA
+139 
-152 WVPEQVVPPL
+152 
-162 IKFMTDEKKVKKW
+162 
-175 FAVGSDYAF
+175 
-184 GRGMIEAAKS
+184 MIEAAKS
-194 TIKGA
+194 TIKGV

-248 KAAGLTM
+248 KAAGLKM

-296 DAMKKKFGANLKTPN
+296 DAMKKKFGAGLKTPN
-311 SLSEPEYDGIYAY
+311 SLSEPEYDGVYAY

-335 VDKLLQVLPM
+335 VDKLVQVLPT
-345 IVFKGPRGQVR
+345 IVFKGPRGQVQ

>member
-1 MRERWMDHRS
+1 MRKSS
-11 RSLAVLLVVLI
+11 RTLVALALMLG
-22 VAMVPAGAVQS
+22 VAMLLGGAAQS
-33 QDKKPIVIAVPVG
+33 ADKQPVVIAVPVG

-51 SVVAPAVVQSGELAV
+51 SVVAPAVVQSAELAV
-66 EEINAKGGVLG
+66 EELNAKGGIMG
-77 RKLQL
+77 RPVKLM
-82 VPLDD
+82 PLDD

-105 KADTII
+105 KANVII

-123 PIAERA
+123 PIADRA

-139 EGRACGKNLFINA
+139 EGRACGKYLYVNA
-152 WVPEQVVPPL
+152 WVPEQIVSPL
-162 IKFMTDEKKVKKW
+162 VKFMTDEKKVKKW
-175 FAVGSDYAF
+175 FVLGSDYAF
-184 GRGMIEAAKS
+184 GRGLIEPAKKMIAQLS
-194 TIKGA
+194 
-199 GGTILGEEYQP
+199 GTILGEEYQP

-227 PDGIIYSTS
+227 PDGIMYATS

-248 KAAGLTM
+248 KAAGLKM
-255 PVGSLSIDELTAEAG
+255 PVGSLSIDELTAEQG
-270 GNAAEGVYYTGD
+270 GNAAEGVYYTAD
-282 YFTGLDNPENKKFL
+282 YFTSIDNAENKTFL
-296 DAMKKKFGANLKTPN
+296 EAMKKKFGANLKTPN
-311 SLSEPEYDGIYAY
+311 SLSEPEYDGIHAY
-324 AMAVEKAGTTD
+324 AMAVEKAKSTD
-335 VDKLLQVLPM
+335 ADKVAAVLPT
-345 IVFKGPRGQVR
+345 IVFKGPRGAVQ

-372 QADGKTKVL
+372 QADGKTKIIQ
-381 KSFGLVDPGNQCP
+381 SFGLVDPGNQCP

>member
-1 MRERWMDHRS
+1 MPKVYWIQ
-11 RSLAVLLVVLI
+11 SLLMLAFVMLV
-22 VAMVPAGAVQS
+22 ASPAQAQE
-33 QDKKPIVIAVPVG
+33 KKPVVVAIPVG

-51 SVVAPAVVQSGELAV
+51 SVVAPAVVQSAELAAD
-66 EEINAKGGVLG
+66 ELNAKGGILG
-77 RKLQL
+77 RPVKV

-99 TAIRQH
+99 TGIRQD
-105 KADTII
+105 KADVII

-129 KTLFIYTSFY
+129 KVPFIYTSFY
-139 EGRACGKNLFINA
+139 EGRACAEYLFVNA

-162 IKFMTDEKKVKKW
+162 IKFMTDEKKVKRW

-184 GRGMIEAAKS
+184 GRGMIDAAKK
-194 TIKGA
+194 TIKSG
-199 GGTILGEEYQP
+199 GGTLVGEEYQP

-248 KAAGLTM
+248 KAAALTI

-282 YFTGLDNPENKKFL
+282 YFTGLDNAENKAFL
-296 DAMKKKFGANLKTPN
+296 EAMKKKFGANLKTPN
-311 SLSEPEYDGIYAY
+311 SLSEPQYDGIYAY
-324 AMAVEKAGTTD
+324 AMAIEKAGGTETD
-335 VDKLLQVLPM
+335 KVAKVLPS
-345 IVFKGPRGQVR
+345 IVFKGPRG
-356 MNKQH
+356 
-361 HAPLPV
+361 
-367 YLAQV
+367 
-372 QADGKTKVL
+372 D
-381 KSFGLVDPGNQCP
+381 
-394 NLK
+394 

>member
-1 MRERWMDHRS
+1 MRKSS
-11 RSLAVLLVVLI
+11 RTLVALALMLGL
-22 VAMVPAGAVQS
+22 ATLSGGAAAQS
-33 QDKKPIVIAVPVG
+33 ADKQPIVIAVPVG

-51 SVVAPAVVQSGELAV
+51 SVVAPAVVQSAELAV
-66 EEINAKGGVLG
+66 EELNAKGGIMG
-77 RKLQL
+77 RPVKLI
-82 VPLDD
+82 PLDD

-105 KADTII
+105 KADVII

-123 PIAERA
+123 PIADRA

-139 EGRACGKNLFINA
+139 EGRACGKYLYVNA
-152 WVPEQVVPPL
+152 WVPEQIVSPL
-162 IKFMTDEKKVKKW
+162 VKFMTNEKKVKKW
-175 FAVGSDYAF
+175 FVLGSDYAF
-184 GRGMIEAAKS
+184 GRGLIEPAKKMI
-194 TIKGA
+194 TQL

-227 PDGIIYSTS
+227 PDGIMYATS

-248 KAAGLTM
+248 KAAGLKM
-255 PVGSLSIDELTAEAG
+255 PVGSLSIDELTAEQG
-270 GNAAEGVYYTGD
+270 GNAAEGVYYTAD
-282 YFTGLDNPENKKFL
+282 YFTSIDNAENKTFL
-296 DAMKKKFGANLKTPN
+296 EAMKKKFGASLKTPN
-311 SLSEPEYDGIYAY
+311 SLSEPEYDGIHAY
-324 AMAVEKAGTTD
+324 AMAVEKAKSTD
-335 VDKLLQVLPM
+335 ADKVAAVLPT
-345 IVFKGPRGQVR
+345 IVFKGPRGAVQ

-372 QADGKTKVL
+372 QADGKTKIIQ
-381 KSFGLVDPGNQCP
+381 SFGLVDPGNQCP

>member
-1 MRERWMDHRS
+1 MNVSGRTTRWQLLAS
-11 RSLAVLLVVLI
+11 VLVGLAV
-22 VAMVPAGAVQS
+22 VAVAAGDGVA
-33 QDKKPIVIAVPVG
+33 QDKTPIVIAVPVG

-66 EEINAKGGVLG
+66 DELNAKGGILG
-77 RKLQL
+77 RPVKL

-105 KADTII
+105 KADVII

-129 KTLFIYTSFY
+129 KVPFIYTSFY
-139 EGRACGKNLFINA
+139 EGRACGKYLFVNA

-162 IKFMTDEKKVKKW
+162 IRFMTDEKKVKKW

-184 GRGMIEAAKS
+184 GRGMIEAAKKS
-194 TIKGA
+194 VKDV
-199 GGTILGEEYQP
+199 GGTIVGEEYQP
-210 LQQSDWTAI
+210 LQASDWTAI

-236 GGGPNIDFMKQF
+236 GGGPNIDFLKQL
-248 KAAGLTM
+248 KAAGLKL
-255 PVGSLSIDELTAEAG
+255 PIGSLSIDELTAEAG

-282 YFTGLDNPENKKFL
+282 YFTALDNPQNKAFL
-296 DAMKKKFGANLKTPN
+296 DAMKRKFGPALKTPN
-311 SLSEPEYDGIYAY
+311 SLSQQEYDGVHAY
-324 AMAVEKAGTTD
+324 AMAVEKARSTEA
-335 VDKLLQVLPM
+335 DKVIAALPTV
-345 IVFKGPRGQVR
+345 VFKGPRGPVQ
-356 MNKQH
+356 MGKQH

-381 KSFGLVDPGNQCP
+381 KDFGLIDPGDQCP

>member
-1 MRERWMDHRS
+1 MRKLYWIQ
-11 RSLAVLLVVLI
+11 SLVTVAVAMLVV
-22 VAMVPAGAVQS
+22 APAQS
-33 QDKKPIVIAVPVG
+33 QEKKPIVIAVPVG

-51 SVVAPAVVQSGELAV
+51 SVVAPAVVQSAELSA
-66 EEINAKGGVLG
+66 EELNAKGGILG
-77 RKLQL
+77 RPVRV

-105 KADTII
+105 KADVII

-129 KTLFIYTSFY
+129 KVPFIYTSFY
-139 EGRACGKNLFINA
+139 EGRACGKYLFVNA

-162 IKFMTDEKKVKKW
+162 IKFMTDEKNVKRW

-184 GRGMIEAAKS
+184 GRGMIDSAKK
-194 TIKGA
+194 TIEQM

-236 GGGPNIDFMKQF
+236 GGGPNIDFLKQL
-248 KAAGLTM
+248 KAAGLTL
-255 PVGSLSIDELTAEAG
+255 PIGSLSIDELTAEAG

-282 YFTGLDNPENKKFL
+282 YYTGIDNPENKRFL
-296 DAMKKKFGANLKTPN
+296 DAMKKKFGAELKTPN
-311 SLSEPEYDGIYAY
+311 ALSQQEYDGVHAY
-324 AMAVEKAGTTD
+324 AMAVEKAGSTEAD
-335 VDKLLQVLPM
+335 AVIKALPTV
-345 IVFKGPRGQVR
+345 VFNGPRGSVQ
-356 MNKQH
+356 MNKEH
-361 HAPLPV
+361 HAPLPI

-381 KSFGLVDPGNQCP
+381 KNFGLIDPRDQCP
-394 NLK
+394 NL

>member
-1 MRERWMDHRS
+1 MRKAYLDHLPLI
-11 RSLAVLLVVLI
+11 LATAIL
-22 VAMVPAGAVQS
+22 AAAPAQS
-33 QDKKPIVIAVPVG
+33 QEKKPIVIAVPVG

-51 SVVAPAVVQSGELAV
+51 SVVAPAVVQSAELAV
-66 EEINAKGGVLG
+66 DELNAKGGILG
-77 RKLQL
+77 RPVKV

-99 TAIRQH
+99 TAIRQQN
-105 KADTII
+105 ADVII

-129 KTLFIYTSFY
+129 KVPFIYTSFY
-139 EGRACGKNLFINA
+139 EGRACGNYLFVNA

-162 IKFMTDEKKVKKW
+162 IKFMTDEKGVKRW

-184 GRGMIEAAKS
+184 GRGMIEAAKK
-194 TIKGA
+194 TVKDM
-199 GGTILGEEYQP
+199 GGTIVGEEYQP

-236 GGGPNIDFMKQF
+236 GGGPNIDFLKQL

-255 PVGSLSIDELTAEAG
+255 PIGSLSIDELTAEAG

-282 YFTGLDNPENKKFL
+282 YYTGIDNPENKRFL
-296 DAMKKKFGANLKTPN
+296 DAMKKKFGSELKTPN
-311 SLSEPEYDGIYAY
+311 ALSQQEYDGVHAY
-324 AMAVEKAGTTD
+324 AIAVEKAGATGTD
-335 VDKLLQVLPM
+335 AVLQALPTV
-345 IVFKGPRGQVR
+345 VFTGPRGSVQ

-361 HAPLPV
+361 HAPLPI

-381 KSFGLVDPGNQCP
+381 KDFGLIDPGDQCP
-394 NLK
+394 QLK